1 MGLVFID
8 SNVPMY
14 AAGREH
20 EHRVPAQQFLR
31 RVESGE
37 QEAVTSAEVLQEIL
51 YRFTALRQPEAR
63 TRTFELFLR
72 ICPNVLPVT
81 LEDTS
86 LALQLLEDHSS
97 LSARDALHAAV
108 MKNHGI
114 EVIATF
120 DKDFDAVAG
129 IRRYR
134 FAR

>member
-1 MGLVFID
+1 M
-8 SNVPMY
+8 
-14 AAGREH
+14 
-20 EHRVPAQQFLR
+20 
-31 RVESGE
+31 
-37 QEAVTSAEVLQEIL
+37 
-51 YRFTALRQPEAR
+51 
-63 TRTFELFLR
+63 
-72 ICPNVLPVT
+72 

-86 LALQLLEDHSS
+86 LALQLLEDHGA